1 MKKNATTALILT
13 TSMMLALMGCG
24 AASTDTDS
32 SSDTAS
38 VAEDIKDK
46 DNSDTESKASVD
58 PATIAESS
66 LEYKGEKF
74 SPLED
79 LQSTLDKAG
88 SVAELASGCPKEVG
102 IDSGNFEYMYDVV
115 NEEKDEAGLFIETR
129 QENDDQ
135 GIWQISSS
143 NPDVKTS
150 TGIHP
155 GSTEAEVTDAYGK
168 PDRKDDEYNFSVY
181 DFGNYC
187 LTFSIEN
194 GKVTRITSENAMP
207 ITEDT
212 LDNSNNEPKA
222 PVDPATITESSIE
235 YKGETF
241 SPFEDLQASLDKAD
255 SVGKRSSD
263 SPVQLAEGNPNYTY
277 YYDVIDAQNSES
289 GLSFSTTDDDNG
301 KQIIMQVTS
310 FDPSAKTTKGIHPGS
325 TKDELFAAYGEK
337 KPDELGFCS
346 YDFETYGLLF
356 KVSNDKVIMIA
367 SETMNYLD

>member
-1 MKKNATTALILT
+1 MKKRTITTILLATT
-13 TSMMLALMGCG
+13 MMFTLMGCG
-24 AASTDTDS
+24 GTSPDTNS
-32 SSDTAS
+32 SSDVAS
-38 VAEDIKDK
+38 VAEDTKDK
-46 DNSDTESKASVD
+46 NNTESKASVD

-88 SVAELASGCPKEVG
+88 SVAELASGCPKEIG
-102 IDSGNFEYMYDVV
+102 IDSGNFEYMYDVI
-115 NEEKDEAGLFIETR
+115 NEEKGEWGLSIETR
-129 QENDDQ
+129 QESDDQ

-150 TGIHP
+150 KGIHP
-155 GSTEAEVTDAYGK
+155 GSTEDEVTEAYGK

-181 DFGNYC
+181 DFGNYA
-187 LTFSIEN
+187 LTFSMEN
-194 GKVTRITSENAMP
+194 GKVTSVTSENAMP
-207 ITEDT
+207 ITDDT
-212 LDNSNNEPKA
+212 ADNTAKEPKA
-222 PVDPATITESSIE
+222 PVDPATVAESSIE
-235 YKGETF
+235 YKGKTF

-325 TKDELFAAYGEK
+325 TKDELFAAYGEQ

-356 KVSNDKVIMIA
+356 KVANDKVIMIA